1 MDGADEPTVALLVVR
16 AWREVPD
23 GADDGLR
30 ARVWSSIQLPDQPL
44 QMTMVAS
51 VDALDEA
58 VRLWIEQLRHG

>member
-23 GADDGLR
+23 GTDDGLR